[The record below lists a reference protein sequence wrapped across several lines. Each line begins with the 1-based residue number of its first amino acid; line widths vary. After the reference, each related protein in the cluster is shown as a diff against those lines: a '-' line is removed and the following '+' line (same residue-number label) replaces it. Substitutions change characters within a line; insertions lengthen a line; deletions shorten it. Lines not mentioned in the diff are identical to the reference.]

1 MLISFMYVSLA
12 KALNGLVADKT
23 HGINVQLTPQMFKI
37 SVVKPVC
44 PLYSG
49 PSTMLFGAQ
58 VAF

>member
-1 MLISFMYVSLA
+1 MYVSLA